1 MKYKAIGSVN
11 HDGVDYPDGSV
22 IELSSSEAKPLLDVK
37 AIELYHQP
45 FVQKTKAAPGG
56 SESGEV

>member
-1 MKYKAIGSVN
+1 MKYKVIGAVN
-11 HDGVDYPDGSV
+11 HDSTHYPDGSV
-22 IELSSSEAKPLLDVK
+22 IELSSNEAKPLLDVK

-45 FVQKTKAAPGG
+45 FAQKTKAAPGG